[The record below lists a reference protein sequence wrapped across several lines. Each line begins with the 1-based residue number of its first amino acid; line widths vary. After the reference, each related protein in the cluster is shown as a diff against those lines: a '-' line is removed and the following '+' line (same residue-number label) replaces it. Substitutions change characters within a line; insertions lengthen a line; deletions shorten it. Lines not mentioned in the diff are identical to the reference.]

1 MGWLDRIEAELQKR
15 ITTTPLLDEIPVCE
29 GWQHVLHGGQ
39 VSEKQL
45 WLLVASHHPGDAVL
59 KLFSIQ
65 KAGTMSYR
73 RSDCGTSSRAFS

>member
-15 ITTTPLLDEIPVCE
+15 ITTTSLLDEIPVCE
-29 GWQHVLHGGQ
+29 SREHVLHGGQ

-59 KLFSIQ
+59 KLLSHP
-65 KAGTMSYR
+65 KGGHNVVPAL
-73 RSDCGTSSRAFS
+73 